1 MSRQQKYS
9 LAYKLDAV
17 RQVVAGRSSVRQ
29 KADLLQINIDMLRRW
44 VSYYRAFGTAGLE
57 RQNNRYPASFKM
69 EVIRTYLQE
78 SLSLKATCLRFHI
91 PCTAVLSRW
100 LRIYEQEGNVGL
112 KQEKRGKRKSMAPKK
127 PATKGAKVKTREQEL
142 EEELAYLRLENQ
154 YLKKL
159 QALIQKK
166 QEEKAKEKKRS

>member
-9 LAYKLDAV
+9 LSFKEAAV
-17 RQVVAGRSSVRQ
+17 SRVVGGKSSVSQ
-29 KADLLQINIDMLRRW
+29 VAALLEINIDMLRSW
-44 VSYYRAFGTAGLE
+44 VRYYRAFGAAGLE
-57 RQNNRYPASFKM
+57 RQNNRYSAFFKM
-69 EVIRTYLQE
+69 KVINAYFRE

-91 PCTAVLSRW
+91 PCAAVLSRW
-100 LRIYEQEGNVGL
+100 LRIYEQEGSVGL
-112 KQEKRGKRKSMAPKK
+112 KIEKRGKRKSMALKK
-127 PATKGAKVKTREQEL
+127 PTTKGTKVKTREQEL